1 MMTSNK
7 MTKEDYD
14 RRVKAVT
21 DYLNAHDC
29 AKSYQLKALLGMP
42 KSTAG
47 AFIAKLRAVGI
58 IYRHG
63 SAACPRYWLSKTRYQ
78 AWMQA
83 KEDAEVERV
92 NALSRKRPFK
102 VSAVDQLIFL
112 NRKRPSGI
120 NTVFEECKQNFGILP
135 VLQVMAAR
143 RVA

>member
-1 MMTSNK
+1 MSNQK
-7 MTKEDYD
+7 MTKEEYD
-14 RRVKAVT
+14 KRVKAVT
-21 DYLNAHDC
+21 DHLNAHDC
-29 AKSYQLKALLGMP
+29 AQSYQLKALLGMP
-42 KSTAG
+42 KSSAG
-47 AFIAKLRAVGI
+47 GFLAKLKAIGI

-63 SAACPRYWLSKTRYQ
+63 SAACPRYWLSEARYK

-102 VSAVDQLIFL
+102 VNESDQLIFL
-112 NRKRPSGI
+112 NRKRPAGI

>member
-1 MMTSNK
+1 MSNQK
-7 MTKEDYD
+7 MTEEEYGK
-14 RRVKAVT
+14 RVKAVT
-21 DYLNAHDC
+21 DYLTVHDC
-29 AKSYQLKALLGMP
+29 AQSYQLKALLGMP

-47 AFIAKLRAVGI
+47 AFIAKLRAMGI

-63 SAACPRYWLSKTRYQ
+63 SAVCPRYWLSKARYQ
-78 AWMQA
+78 AWMQV
-83 KEDAEVERV
+83 KEDVEVERV

-102 VSAVDQLIFL
+102 VSGIDQLIFL
-112 NRKRPSGI
+112 NRKRPTGI